1 MTEHRLRLQEIQRTR
16 LKLERDG
23 FPRVQMFLLVMLTG
37 AAGFL
42 ASYLMLQAGVH
53 QMWLRYLAAVC
64 IAYLMFLLLLW
75 LWLRTSAE
83 DYVDLSNLVP
93 SGPDSGHCRS
103 ARSTA
108 ETHSADDVPFKGKGG
123 EADGGGASGWFDTQ
137 DDMPIAD
144 DTSNAVGDAL
154 GAAAEA
160 EELAIPLVVLVLVG
174 AALFSSLLVVYSA
187 PLLFAELLV
196 DGVLAASLYKRL
208 RRIERRHW
216 LQSAVRRTLLPFALT
231 AVFAAASGFAMAL
244 YAPGAVSIGGVFH
257 SAAR

>member
-1 MTEHRLRLQEIQRTR
+1 MTGHRLRLAEVNRAR
-16 LKLERDG
+16 LRLERDG
-23 FPRVQMFLLVMLTG
+23 FPRVQMLFLVMLTG

-53 QMWLRYLAAVC
+53 QMWLRYLGAVC
-64 IAYLMFLLLLW
+64 IAYLVFLLLLW

-83 DYVDLSNLVP
+83 DYADLPNLA
-93 SGPDSGHCRS
+93 SGGPDVDHGSGA
-103 ARSTA
+103 ARCADTA
-108 ETHSADDVPFKGKGG
+108 PFTGKGG
-123 EADGGGASGWFDTQ
+123 EADGGGASGWFDTP
-137 DDMPIAD
+137 DGTPVTAEPHG
-144 DTSNAVGDAL
+144 AVGEAL

-174 AALFSSLLVVYSA
+174 AALLSSLLVVYSA

-216 LQSAVRRTLLPFALT
+216 LETAVRRTLLPFALT
-231 AVFAAASGFAMAL
+231 AAFAASAGFAMAV
-244 YAPGAVSIGGVFH
+244 YAPGAISIGGVFL
-257 SAAR
+257 AVR